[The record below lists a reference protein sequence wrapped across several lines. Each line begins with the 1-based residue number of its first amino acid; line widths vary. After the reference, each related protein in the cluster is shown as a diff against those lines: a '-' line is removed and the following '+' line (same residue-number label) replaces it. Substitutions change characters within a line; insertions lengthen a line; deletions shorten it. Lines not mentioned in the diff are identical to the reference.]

1 MSARSR
7 LWLLFGVLAVLSA
20 AVLAGA
26 AWLASARGLAPWL
39 CWAGAAVVLVAL
51 QAALWSLLDA
61 GWSRPATALSREIE
75 LLIHANA
82 GHRIT
87 PPEGHGLG
95 PLPAAIDA
103 LAERW
108 RTSEAAQQAAVA
120 KARARAREQQSRLE
134 ALLRDLSDGV
144 IACAADRRILLF
156 NQAALRILDAHP
168 ELGLDRP
175 LDRLIAHEPVAHVF
189 QALSEAPGRGEG
201 GPPVEGAEEFVCS
214 TVDGAHLL
222 RCRMA
227 LILDHDHQVSGFVLS
242 FAEETDRLDRLER
255 REMRLAQLIEE
266 LRAPVATLR
275 AAVEVLDSEPPLAPE
290 EQALFRTA
298 IARESANLSARFET
312 LCHAAAGLAAGLWP
326 MADLFSADLVRWTN
340 RRPASGSQAPRL
352 VPVGTGL
359 WLHGDGYHLTML
371 LAALARRIGE
381 ATGSTTLDLEAHAG
395 ERRVE
400 LDLVWPGAPLP
411 IGMLEGWLDEPL
423 QPPAEQLRLRDV
435 LRRHDSELWSQAHRR
450 PGRALVRVPLPGPRR
465 PQVGAIEAIGEPL
478 PPRPEFYD
486 FELLERSRDAA
497 RPLLDQPLGALNYVV
512 FDTETTGLEPAGK
525 DQVIQ
530 IGGVR
535 VVNRRL
541 LSGETFERL
550 VNPGRPIPKRS
561 IRFHGITD
569 DMVRRRPP
577 IEIVLPQFH
586 AFAGDAVLV
595 AHNAAFDL
603 AFLRRDQERCGVRF
617 DNPVLDT
624 LLLSVVLHD
633 HTPDH
638 SLDAIAARF
647 GVAIA
652 GRHRA
657 LGDALG
663 TAELFLRLM
672 DLLEAQGVT
681 TLGDALALSE
691 RAIAMRR
698 LQAEQFGAPPER
710 SKVAAAG
717 RA

>member
-1 MSARSR
+1 MSARLR

-26 AWLASARGLAPWL
+26 GWLAISERIPLWL
-39 CWAGAAVVLVAL
+39 GWAGAAVALIAL
-51 QAALWSLLDA
+51 QAVLWSLLDA
-61 GWSRPATALSREIE
+61 GWTKPATALSREIE

-82 GHRIT
+82 RHRIM
-87 PPEGHGLG
+87 PPAGHGLG
-95 PLPAAIDA
+95 PLPAAIAA
-103 LAERW
+103 LADRW
-108 RTSEAAQQAAVA
+108 RTGDADQQAAVA
-120 KARARAREQQSRLE
+120 KASARAREQQSRLE

-144 IACAADRRILLF
+144 IACATDRRILLF
-156 NQAALRILDAHP
+156 NQAALRILDGHP

-175 LDRLIAHEPVAHVF
+175 LDRLIAREPVTHVF
-189 QALSEAPGRGEG
+189 EALCEARGRGEG
-201 GPPVEGAEEFVCS
+201 NPAGGGAEEFVCS
-214 TVDGAHLL
+214 TVDGAKLL

-227 LILDHDHQVSGFVLS
+227 LILEQGHEVSGFVLS
-242 FAEETDRLDRLER
+242 FADETDRLDRLER

-266 LRAPVATLR
+266 LRAPVATVR
-275 AAVEVLDSEPPLAPE
+275 AAVEVLESEPPPAPD
-290 EQALFRTA
+290 EQAAFRAA

-312 LCHAAAGLAAGLWP
+312 LCQAAAGLAAGLWP

-340 RRPASGSQAPRL
+340 RRRASGPPAPEL
-352 VPVGTGL
+352 VAVGTGL

-371 LAALARRIGE
+371 LSALAHRIGE
-381 ATGSTTLDLEAHAG
+381 ATGSATLDLEAHAG

-400 LDLVWPGAPLP
+400 LDLVWTGTPLP
-411 IGMLEGWLDEPL
+411 IGMLETWLDKPL
-423 QPPAEQLRLRDV
+423 QRPAEQLRLRDV

-450 PGRALVRVPLPGPRR
+450 PGRALVRLLLPRPKR
-465 PQVGAIEAIGEPL
+465 PQVGATEAVGKPL

-486 FELLERSRDAA
+486 FGLLERSRDAA
-497 RPLLDQPLGALNYVV
+497 RPLLDQPLGALSYVV
-512 FDTETTGLEPAGK
+512 FDTETTGLDPEGK
-525 DQVIQ
+525 DQIIQ
-530 IGGVR
+530 IAGVR

-550 VNPGRPIPKRS
+550 VNPGRPIPKSS

-569 DMVRRRPP
+569 DMVRGRPP

-586 AFAGDAVLV
+586 AFTGDAVLV

-603 AFLRRDQERCGVRF
+603 AFLRRDQERGGVHF

-624 LLLSVVLHD
+624 LLLSAVVHD

-638 SLDAIAARF
+638 SLDAIASRF
-647 GVAIA
+647 GVTIV

-663 TAELFLRLM
+663 TAELFLRLV

-691 RAIAMRR
+691 RAIALRR
-698 LQAEQFGAPPER
+698 LQAEHFGAPER
-710 SKVAAAG
+710 PRVAAAG
-717 RA
+717 RT

>member
-1 MSARSR
+1 MSARLR

-26 AWLASARGLAPWL
+26 GWLAISQRLPPWL
-39 CWAGAAVVLVAL
+39 CWGGAAAVLIAL
-51 QAALWSLLDA
+51 QATLWSLLDA
-61 GWSRPATALSREIE
+61 GWTKPAIALSREIQ
-75 LLIHANA
+75 LLIHANVR
-82 GHRIT
+82 HRIT

-95 PLPAAIDA
+95 PLPAAIA
-103 LAERW
+103 TLAERW
-108 RTSEAAQQAAVA
+108 RTSEADQRAAVA
-120 KARARAREQQSRLE
+120 KASARAREQQSRLE
-134 ALLRDLSDGV
+134 ALLRDLSEGV
-144 IACAADRRILLF
+144 IACAVDGRILLF
-156 NQAALRILDAHP
+156 NQAALRILNGHP

-175 LDRLIAHEPVAHVF
+175 IDRLIAREPVMHVF
-189 QALSEAPGRGEG
+189 QALCEAPGRGERAPASG
-201 GPPVEGAEEFVCS
+201 GAEEFVCS
-214 TVDGAHLL
+214 TVDGTKLL

-227 LILDHDHQVSGFVLS
+227 PILDPDEQVSGFVLD
-242 FAEETDRLDRLER
+242 FADETDRFDRFER

-266 LRAPVATLR
+266 LRAPVATVR
-275 AAVEVLDSEPPLAPE
+275 AAVEVLDSEPPPAPE
-290 EQALFRTA
+290 EQAAFRA
-298 IARESANLSARFET
+298 VIARESANLSTRFET
-312 LCHAAAGLAAGLWP
+312 LCQAAAGLAAGVWP

-340 RRPASGSQAPRL
+340 RRLASGAPAPEV

-371 LAALARRIGE
+371 LSALARRIGA
-381 ATGSTTLDLEAHAG
+381 ATGSVTLDLEAHAG

-400 LDLVWPGAPLP
+400 LDLVWTGAPLP
-411 IGMLEGWLDEPL
+411 MGMLEAWLDEPL
-423 QPPAEQLRLRDV
+423 QRPAEQLRLRDV

-450 PGRALVRVPLPGPRR
+450 PGRALVRVPLPRPGR
-465 PQVGAIEAIGEPL
+465 PQVGAIEPLGEPL

-486 FELLERSRDAA
+486 FGLLERSRDAA
-497 RPLLDQPLGALNYVV
+497 RPLLDQPLGALSYVV
-512 FDTETTGLEPAGK
+512 FDTETTGLDPGGK

-530 IGGVR
+530 IAGVR

-550 VNPGRPIPKRS
+550 VNPGRPIPKSS

-569 DMVRRRPP
+569 DMVRGRPP

-624 LLLSVVLHD
+624 LLLSAVLHD

-647 GVAIA
+647 GVTIV

-663 TAELFLRLM
+663 TAELFLRLI

-691 RAIAMRR
+691 RAIALRR
-698 LQAEQFGAPPER
+698 LQAEHFGAPER
-710 SKVAAAG
+710 PKVAAAG
-717 RA
+717 TA